1 MPEPTFEWV
10 DIDLIRPN
18 KWNPNA
24 MDDEMYA
31 KAIESIHEFGFVD
44 PVTVRTELDI
54 ADALFYELIDGEHR
68 WKAGQDHGNCV
79 RGKKRGEWE
88 RHRGLAKLPITN
100 LGVVTDDV
108 AQQLTI
114 VLNETRGTYD
124 PKKMGELLVDL
135 ATVKPIADLVAVLPF
150 DKPKFEE
157 LAALPT
163 IDWGA
168 VTPRRSSQPK
178 GQGERWVERVYR
190 LPAGAAET
198 LDQAIRRVHEDD
210 GSPDW
215 QALQTIANHF
225 LRS

>member
-1 MPEPTFEWV
+1 MPCQDV
-10 DIDLIRPN
+10 
-18 KWNPNA
+18 
-24 MDDEMYA
+24 
-31 KAIESIHEFGFVD
+31 
-44 PVTVRTELDI
+44 
-54 ADALFYELIDGEHR
+54 LFYELIDGEHR
-68 WKAGQDHGNCV
+68 WKAAEDHGNCV
-79 RGKKRGEWE
+79 RAKKGGGWE
-88 RHRGLAKLPITN
+88 RHRGLAKLPVTN

-135 ATVKPIADLVAVLPF
+135 VAVKPMAELIAVLPF

-157 LAALPT
+157 LAALPS

-168 VTPRRSSQPK
+168 ITPRRTPAPK

-190 LPAGAAET
+190 LPAKAAET

-210 GSPDW
+210 GSSDAE
-215 QALQTIANHF
+215 ALATIAEHF

>member
-1 MPEPTFEWV
+1 MTEPTFEWI
-10 DIDLIRPN
+10 DIDRIRPN
-18 KWNPNA
+18 PWNPNA

-44 PVTVRTELDI
+44 PVTCRTELDI
-54 ADALFYELIDGEHR
+54 GDVLFYELIDGEHR

-79 RGKKRGEWE
+79 RGKKRGTWE
-88 RHRGLAKLPITN
+88 RHRGLAKLPVTN
-100 LGVVTDDV
+100 LGIVTDDV

-124 PKKMGELLVDL
+124 PKRMGKLLVDL
-135 ATVKPIADLVAVLPF
+135 VAVKPMADLVAVLPF

-157 LAALPT
+157 LSALPS

-168 VTPRRSSQPK
+168 VTPRRSPTQK

-190 LPAGAAET
+190 LPAKAAET
-198 LDQAIRRVHEDD
+198 LDQAIRRVHEND
-210 GSPDW
+210 GSSDAE
-215 QALQTIANHF
+215 ALEAIAEHF